1 MSMFTH
7 GYANPKFKNKT
18 STGGNATNNSVS
30 PHTDIDFPLFRLG
43 DVYLMYAE
51 AQLRLGNSAAAVQYV
66 NYIRER
72 GYGNSSFNVS
82 SLTLDNI
89 LDERAREMQWEATR
103 RTDLIRF
110 GYFTSGSYVWPFKGG
125 DVAGVAVPSYVNLY
139 PIPTADIVLNRNLT
153 QNTGY

>member
-1 MSMFTH
+1 
-7 GYANPKFKNKT
+7 
-18 STGGNATNNSVS
+18 
-30 PHTDIDFPLFRLG
+30 
-43 DVYLMYAE
+43 MYAE
-51 AQLRLGNSAAAVQYV
+51 AQLRLGNSSTAVQYV

-82 SLTLDNI
+82 TLTLDDI
-89 LDERAREMQWEATR
+89 LDERAREMQWEGTR

-110 GYFTSGSYVWPFKGG
+110 GYFTSGDYVWPFKGG